1 MRCQFCGWD
10 NPEGKDHCE
19 KCNKPLEEN
28 RSADSI
34 AKAQECVT
42 DGLTYA
48 SSNPKATMRENM
60 MQPGQ
65 PVAQAAAVCPECGF
79 TLRNGECANC
89 GYISEGKQPSAQA
102 VAEPSRPTSHFDAR
116 KTMRPQRKGEKEQR
130 FTLTPISEETGQPE
144 GGPIVYE
151 GNEIMLNRDNTDP
164 KNPTITSRQQA
175 ISSFRDGKW
184 SIEDKSEY
192 QTTFVQA
199 SSQIELKSG
208 SLILLGNQLYRFE
221 K

>member
-19 KCNKPLEEN
+19 KCNKPLEGT
-28 RSADSI
+28 RSADSN
-34 AKAQECVT
+34 AKAQMIQI

-60 MQPGQ
+60 MQAGQ
-65 PVAQAAAVCPECGF
+65 AVGQAAAVCPECGF

-89 GYISEGKQPSAQA
+89 GYVSEGKQPSAQA
-102 VAEPSRPTSHFDAR
+102 VAEPSRPTSRFDAR
-116 KTMRPQRKGEKEQR
+116 KTMRPQRKGEKEQK

-144 GGPIVYE
+144 GGPIAYE

-175 ISSFRDGKW
+175 MVSFKDGKW
-184 SIEDKSEY
+184 NIEDKSEY

-208 SLILLGNQLYRFE
+208 SLILLGNQLYRFDN
-221 K
+221 